1 MAPRKKS
8 IVQEMVKES
17 LKDLRQEQGFAD
29 DPALDADEITGP
41 ERFSVGQK
49 RKDEVVIDSLLAD
62 ISGKDGYFIKL
73 KKELQPNQWM
83 LMKTIEGEWRQWA
96 DMESA
101 IANIVK
107 EHTKRS
113 PTKWG
118 SGSYRVEIAC
128 KGGMRGKGYTPTDF
142 YINADEEFL
151 NPTGTGQVAP
161 VAVDANVAV
170 ASKIEEL
177 SSLLEVVSKL
187 TPQAPDPAQTQ
198 AQIAGAF
205 EKGLTIKASEGN
217 NSTQMMAAMMTG
229 LMGMMTAMAQQNNK
243 PVEKNDTTKE
253 LLETLK
259 AIGILGNQT
268 PIEKPKS
275 LTETLAELKMLGL
288 DLFKKDDPLEQVGK
302 LKQIAGIAAD
312 FMGMSGNNERPSI
325 LEKIV
330 DTLGPALPGLI
341 KDAKDAMGNAVQVQ
355 VEAGKNIERAKA
367 STTQQI
373 GGGDMRVQKEAPN
386 VQPVQQNPQVVLFF
400 NQLHEAVRNNNRMF
414 YPIIYTSLL
423 QEAQGQTLLQGIVA
437 GTHNTQ
443 HIIELLQGHGDPRF
457 KESEFVVKHL
467 VGYVNGFLM
476 WIKGMMG
483 GQSNNGN
490 GNVNGHTE
498 PLQST
503 SHGQE
508 VNSQDGGFDVGCPIC
523 QAVFGYSSEQ
533 DFADEPNKECGA
545 NVNGVKC
552 PGTLQSMAQA

>member
-1 MAPRKKS
+1 MATRKKAKS
-8 IVQEMVKES
+8 PIQEMIKES
-17 LKDLRQEQGFAD
+17 LKELNEGEFAE
-29 DPALDADEITGP
+29 DPSLDASEITGP
-41 ERFSVGQK
+41 ERFTVGQK

-96 DMESA
+96 DMESSV
-101 IANIVK
+101 ANIVK

-151 NPTGTGQVAP
+151 SPTGVGQTIP
-161 VAVDANVAV
+161 VAIDANVAV

-177 SSLLEVVSKL
+177 SSLLEVVGRL

-205 EKGLTIKASEGN
+205 EKGLAIKAGEGN
-217 NSTQMMAAMMTG
+217 SNAQMMQAMMTG
-229 LMGMMTAMAQQNNK
+229 MMGMMTAMAQQNNNR
-243 PVEKNDTTKE
+243 PVEQKDTTKE

-259 AIGILGNQT
+259 AFGVIGNSA
-268 PIEKPKS
+268 PVEKPKS

-355 VEAGKNIERAKA
+355 VEAGKNIERAKLNA
-367 STTQQI
+367 PQNN
-373 GGGDMRVQKEAPN
+373 GVDMRVAKEP
-386 VQPVQQNPQVVLFF
+386 VVPQPMQPNPQVVAFF
-400 NQLHEAVRNNNRMF
+400 NQLHEAVMVNNRMY
-414 YPIIYTSLL
+414 YPIVYTSLL
-423 QEAQGQTLLQGIVA
+423 QEAQGQTLLQGITA
-437 GTHNTQ
+437 GTHNAM
-443 HIIELLQGHGDPRF
+443 HIIELLQSYGDARF
-457 KESEFVVKHL
+457 KDSSFVMKHL
-467 VGYVNGFLM
+467 VAYVNGFIT
-476 WIKGMMG
+476 WIKSMMG
-483 GQSNNGN
+483 GQ
-490 GNVNGHTE
+490 VQTQTE
-498 PLQST
+498 PK
-503 SHGQE
+503 QE
-508 VNSQDGGFDVGCPIC
+508 QMNVMPEQGEGFDVECPIC
-523 QAVFGYSSEQ
+523 QAVYGYTNEQ
-533 DFADEPNKECGA
+533 DFVNEPNKECGA
-545 NVNGVKC
+545 NVNGVMC
-552 PGTLQSMAQA
+552 PGTVQPMIKV